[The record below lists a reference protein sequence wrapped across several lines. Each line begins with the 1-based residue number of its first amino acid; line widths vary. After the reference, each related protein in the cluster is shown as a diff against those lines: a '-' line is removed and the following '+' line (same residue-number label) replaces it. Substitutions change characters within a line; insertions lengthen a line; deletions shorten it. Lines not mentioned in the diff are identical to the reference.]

1 MRANIRTVAVTCV
14 WTLIAATAAH
24 AASGGHEAHPSGA
37 PSAAQWLLLLFTC
50 INFVGFVLLLRRFT
64 GAPLRDFLKGR
75 KKEIVD
81 LMAEAARE
89 KAEAQ
94 ALKGEYEAKLAS
106 LDEARKELIADV
118 RRMAESDAQKLLA
131 AANEAA
137 ARLKR
142 DADRA
147 AQSDHERAIRELR
160 AEAAKLAASIA
171 AGEIGPRI
179 DSEIRR
185 QLVEEFVEGV
195 TKA

>member
-1 MRANIRTVAVTCV
+1 L
-14 WTLIAATAAH
+14 TLFAATAAG
-24 AASGGHEAHPSGA
+24 AASGHEAHPSGA

-75 KKEIVD
+75 KKEIAD

-94 ALKGEYEAKLAS
+94 AIKGEYEAKLAT
-106 LDEARKELIADV
+106 LEEAKKELIADV
-118 RRMAESDAQKLLA
+118 RRMAESDAQKILA
-131 AANEAA
+131 AATEAA

-142 DADRA
+142 DAERA
-147 AQSDHERAIRELR
+147 AQSDQERAIRELR

-171 AGEIGPRI
+171 VEEIQQRMDP
-179 DSEIRR
+179 EIRR
-185 QLVEEFVEGV
+185 QLIEEFVEGV
-195 TKA
+195 TRA

>member
-1 MRANIRTVAVTCV
+1 LRANIHTVSVTCV
-14 WTLIAATAAH
+14 LTLFAATAAG
-24 AASGGHEAHPSGA
+24 AASGHEAHPSGA

-75 KKEIVD
+75 KKEIAD

-94 ALKGEYEAKLAS
+94 AIKGEYEAKLAT
-106 LDEARKELIADV
+106 LEEAKKELIADV
-118 RRMAESDAQKLLA
+118 RRMAESDAQKILA
-131 AANEAA
+131 AATEAA

-142 DADRA
+142 DAERA
-147 AQSDHERAIRELR
+147 AQSDQERAIRELR

-171 AGEIGPRI
+171 VEEIQQRMDP
-179 DSEIRR
+179 EIRR
-185 QLVEEFVEGV
+185 QLIEEFVEGV
-195 TKA
+195 TRA